1 MHLRQ
6 IIKEFHLTEANVAR
20 KINDPKTMKMLRL
33 AIRHDGSI
41 PKHKLAALG
50 PRPSDEEILELW
62 SELLDDSLSNTD
74 FGNISR
80 DGKFDLWLTRLYI
93 NGHADFED
101 INGEG
106 GDALGAWKAL
116 SRRDS
121 LKPEHQ
127 DFNQFKTLK
136 QIQKVVRD
144 SEYRDVLRKARD
156 AAQIAIH
163 KRDKKESVLINDER
177 FLVTLPYNFG
187 ACYVFNKEA
196 GFDASFCTGSS
207 QGLHWFQRYAPDGP
221 VISVFDKENPDER
234 NGKWQMHAPTG
245 QMNNGNQTIV
255 RTQGDMTFA
264 ELFPGL
270 LKRII
275 AAIQSKSEEIQQNSI
290 ELTRDGNGYDIDK
303 ATQQLKQ
310 AFPYSYNSD
319 KADADAD
326 TDNVDNDNVNRDEEP
341 TRFRVRHTPSGRTAV
356 IHGDD
361 VQDVQIRLQT
371 RYPNIDA
378 EDFEIV
384 PEQNW

>member
-1 MHLRQ
+1 MKLRQ

-33 AIRHDGSI
+33 AIRHDRSI

-62 SELLDDSLSNTD
+62 SKLLDDSLSNTD
-74 FGNISR
+74 FGDISR

-106 GDALGAWKAL
+106 GDALGSWKVL
-116 SRRDS
+116 SRRDL

-127 DFNQFKTLK
+127 DFNRFKTLK
-136 QIQKVVRD
+136 QIQRVVRD
-144 SEYRDVLRKARD
+144 SEYRDVLRKIRD
-156 AAQIAIH
+156 AEVIEKH
-163 KRDKKESVLINDER
+163 KREKKETTLIDDGR
-177 FLVTLPYNFG
+177 FLVTLPYNYG
-187 ACYVFNKEA
+187 ACYTFNNAA
-196 GFDASFCTGSS
+196 GYNASFCTGSS
-207 QGLHWFQRYAPDGP
+207 SGLSWFQRYAPDGP
-221 VISVFDKENPDER
+221 VISVFDKENADES
-234 NGKWQMHAPTG
+234 NGKWQMHAPTR
-245 QMNNGNQTIV
+245 QMNNGDQTIV

-275 AAIQSKSEEIQQNSI
+275 AAIQSKSEEIQQNST
-290 ELTRDGNGYDIDK
+290 ELTPGGYDVDK
-303 ATQQLKQ
+303 ETQELKHV
-310 AFPYSYNSD
+310 FPYSYNSE
-319 KADADAD
+319 ADADAD
-326 TDNVDNDNVNRDEEP
+326 TDNVDNDNVNRDEEL
-341 TRFRVRHTPSGRTAV
+341 TRFRVRHRPTGRTAV
-356 IHGDD
+356 LTGND
-361 VQDVQIRLQT
+361 VQDVQIQLQT
-371 RYPNIDA
+371 GYPTIDL